1 MALRRRPRGSERGEP
16 GSSRPTQQDVYASP
30 DEPRGRRRKRAEEP
44 VARVEPPPPEMFTGT
59 TIEPEE
65 GAAGRISSAVDV
77 DPNFKRFGV
86 LGGPGGA
93 GGYGGAGTK

>member
-1 MALRRRPRGSERGEP
+1 MAFRLRPRGRG
-16 GSSRPTQQDVYASP
+16 RPTQQRQA
-30 DEPRGRRRKRAEEP
+30 
-44 VARVEPPPPEMFTGT
+44 EPPQEGTAHGAPEVFTGT

-65 GAAGRISSAVDV
+65 GAASRISSAADV
-77 DPNFKRFGV
+77 DPNIKRHGV

>member
-1 MALRRRPRGSERGEP
+1 MAFRLRPRGSRKGEP
-16 GSSRPTQQDVYASP
+16 GSSRPTQQDVA
-30 DEPRGRRRKRAEEP
+30 D
-44 VARVEPPPPEMFTGT
+44 PPKSGTVHPAPQIFTGT

-65 GAAGRISSAVDV
+65 GAASRISNAGDV
-77 DPNFKRFGV
+77 DPNFKRYGV

>member
-1 MALRRRPRGSERGEP
+1 MAFRLRR
-16 GSSRPTQQDVYASP
+16 GSSRGTQQREA
-30 DEPRGRRRKRAEEP
+30 
-44 VARVEPPPPEMFTGT
+44 EPPQEGSAHPAAEVFTGT

-65 GAAGRISSAVDV
+65 GASARISSAADV
-77 DPNFKRFGV
+77 DPNFKRYGA

>member
-1 MALRRRPRGSERGEP
+1 MAFRLRPRVRA
-16 GSSRPTQQDVYASP
+16 SRPTQQDVS
-30 DEPRGRRRKRAEEP
+30 
-44 VARVEPPPPEMFTGT
+44 EPPAEGSVHPAPVIHTGT

-65 GAAGRISSAVDV
+65 GDADRISSAADV
-77 DPNFKRFGV
+77 DPNIKRYGP

>member
-1 MALRRRPRGSERGEP
+1 MAFRLRPRGRARD
-16 GSSRPTQQDVYASP
+16 SRPTQQDVS
-30 DEPRGRRRKRAEEP
+30 
-44 VARVEPPPPEMFTGT
+44 EPPEEGTVTPAPVMHTGT

-65 GAAGRISSAVDV
+65 GAASRISNAGDV
-77 DPNFKRFGV
+77 DPNFKRYGV

>member
-1 MALRRRPRGSERGEP
+1 MAFRLRPR
-16 GSSRPTQQDVYASP
+16 SRPTQLAAAD
-30 DEPRGRRRKRAEEP
+30 
-44 VARVEPPPPEMFTGT
+44 PPQEGSVHPAPEMFTGS

-65 GAAGRISSAVDV
+65 GAASRISSAGDV
-77 DPNFKRFGV
+77 DPNFKRYGV

>member
-1 MALRRRPRGSERGEP
+1 
-16 GSSRPTQQDVYASP
+16 
-30 DEPRGRRRKRAEEP
+30 
-44 VARVEPPPPEMFTGT
+44 MFTGT

-65 GAAGRISSAVDV
+65 GAAARISTAADV

>member
-1 MALRRRPRGSERGEP
+1 MAFRLRPRGSDRGEP
-16 GSSRPTQQDVYASP
+16 GSSRPTQRDLADPPQDRTVTPAP
-30 DEPRGRRRKRAEEP
+30 Q
-44 VARVEPPPPEMFTGT
+44 VFTGT

-65 GAAGRISSAVDV
+65 GAGARISSAADV
-77 DPNFKRFGV
+77 DPNIRRYGM

>member
-1 MALRRRPRGSERGEP
+1 MAFRLRPRVRAA
-16 GSSRPTQQDVYASP
+16 RPTQQDVS
-30 DEPRGRRRKRAEEP
+30 EPAAEGSAHPAP
-44 VARVEPPPPEMFTGT
+44 VIYTGT

-65 GAAGRISSAVDV
+65 GAASRISSAADV
-77 DPNFKRFGV
+77 DPNIKRYGP